1 MKTCGCCGTGLFLGG
16 ARPKASVRER
26 DGRLAIAKFPRKDDE
41 VNTVL
46 WEAVALDSAEKSGI
60 NVASGHVEKIGKKP
74 VLILQRFDRKGV
86 QRIPFPCDEHARCE
100 RQPAA

>member
-26 DGRLAIAKFPRKDDE
+26 DGRLAIAKFPRKDD
-41 VNTVL
+41 
-46 WEAVALDSAEKSGI
+46 DSAEKSGI